1 MAETATDELLGRLR
15 DGGGRVTV
23 QRRIIVET
31 LLAQP
36 EHITAEEL
44 IAKVQARYPEV
55 NAATVYRTLEALDEI
70 GALKRLAV
78 GKGPAQWELTSGAHQ
93 HLVCNVCGTVQE
105 VSGGPFARLAA
116 ALAKQHGFE
125 ADIGHLA
132 ITGRCAECVAAGRAA
147 TTHRYPPASGT

>member
-1 MAETATDELLGRLR
+1 VSDTATDHLLSRLR
-15 DGGGRVTV
+15 EGGGRVTV

-44 IAKVQARYPEV
+44 IVKVQGRYPEV
-55 NAATVYRTLEALDEI
+55 NAATVYRTLDALDEI

-93 HLVCNVCGTVQE
+93 HLVCDVCGGVQE
-105 VSGGPFARLAA
+105 VSGGVFARLAA
-116 ALAKQHGFE
+116 ALINQHGFE

-132 ITGRCAECVAAGRAA
+132 VTGRCATCIAAGR
-147 TTHRYPPASGT
+147 TSDR